1 MKRLRICDT
10 TLRDGEQSAGVS
22 FNRKEKL
29 SIATQLAECGV
40 EQAEIGI
47 PAMGKREQLDI
58 YAIMDLNLP
67 ITLLTWNRAVISDID
82 RAKETGVPWCHI
94 SIPVSLLQLQSKL
107 GWSQEQG
114 LRSILMAVEYARNRD
129 MIVSVGMEDASRA
142 NLSYLVELITS
153 IHQEQGIT
161 RFRYADTVSMHQP
174 VEMMG
179 RISALLGEVS
189 SEIELEV
196 HCHNDFGLATANTL
210 CGITAGAV
218 WASTTVLGLGERAGN
233 AALEEVVMAWCHLY
247 DGECGVRRDAL
258 QALAET
264 VTKASG
270 RRLPE
275 AKPIVGSLVFT
286 HESGIHV
293 DGLHKCASTYQSY
306 DPIELG
312 REHKV
317 VLGTHSGRSALRYV
331 LDKEGIKPNSLIFD
345 KLLYRVQRYAR
356 KQKRN
361 VDLADLKQW
370 WEEEYQGTEIASF

>member
-1 MKRLRICDT
+1 M
-10 TLRDGEQSAGVS
+10 
-22 FNRKEKL
+22 RK
-29 SIATQLAECGV
+29 
-40 EQAEIGI
+40 
-47 PAMGKREQLDI
+47 
-58 YAIMDLNLP
+58 
-67 ITLLTWNRAVISDID
+67 
-82 RAKETGVPWCHI
+82 
-94 SIPVSLLQLQSKL
+94 
-107 GWSQEQG
+107 
-114 LRSILMAVEYARNRD
+114 
-129 MIVSVGMEDASRA
+129 
-142 NLSYLVELITS
+142 
-153 IHQEQGIT
+153 
-161 RFRYADTVSMHQP
+161 
-174 VEMMG
+174 
-179 RISALLGEVS
+179 
-189 SEIELEV
+189 
-196 HCHNDFGLATANTL
+196 
-210 CGITAGAV
+210 
-218 WASTTVLGLGERAGN
+218 
-233 AALEEVVMAWCHLY
+233 
-247 DGECGVRRDAL
+247 DAL

-317 VLGTHSGRSALRYV
+317 VLGTHSGKSALRYV